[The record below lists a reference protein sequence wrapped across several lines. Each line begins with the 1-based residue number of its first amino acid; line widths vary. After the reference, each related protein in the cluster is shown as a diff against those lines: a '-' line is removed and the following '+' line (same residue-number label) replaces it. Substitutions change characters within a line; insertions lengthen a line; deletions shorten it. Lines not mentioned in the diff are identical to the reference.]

1 MCSRLRG
8 AAERGARRHLCCH
21 ARRSAARPALNAASS
36 RAGHCKSLAPEW
48 EKAATE
54 LKDQGIK
61 LAKVRHAR
69 HQGFWARRSCQRR
82 R

>member
-1 MCSRLRG
+1 MCSRLRR
-8 AAERGARRHLCCH
+8 AAERGARRHLRRRALRRP
-21 ARRSAARPALNAASS
+21 ARRALNAAAS

-61 LAKVRHAR
+61 LAKVRRSAAS
-69 HQGFWARRSCQRR
+69 GFLPRRSSQRLG
-82 R
+82 